1 VKAGGKPIALDAT
14 CYRAACFLL
23 GVFFYPEDGG
33 EMFLRNVG

>member
-14 CYRAACFLL
+14 CYHAGFLF
-23 GVFFYPEDGG
+23 GVFFYLEDGG